1 MTMDKFSTMMFAA
14 VLLFTSQPTLA
25 QDKEKHASEVDKRWI
40 IRGADDGVVRITLAD
55 GSVMEGRKIRFRL
68 PTVVSDS
75 GEHWF
80 VAVNEPG
87 GRVIVA
93 SDNPEDRESVPG
105 TRVSAKVIVLDT
117 KTREFGVA
125 R

>member
-40 IRGADDGVVRITLAD
+40 IRGADDGVVRITLSD
-55 GSVMEGRKIRFRL
+55 GSVLEGRKIRFRL
-68 PTVVSDS
+68 PSVGSDS
-75 GEHWF
+75 GEQWF
-80 VAVNEPG
+80 VAANEPG
-87 GRVIVA
+87 GVILT
-93 SDNPEDRESVPG
+93 SDNPEDRKSS
-105 TRVSAKVIVLDT
+105 RSCFSAKVIVLNT
-117 KTREFGVA
+117 KTRVFEVA